1 MTKKEMTCVTTANNL
16 VTSETTVQIL
26 QLEDITRRTGNKD
39 IEGEKRLEPL
49 QPRQRKEKKRL
60 MQTELMIQ
68 ISAALTVILQNPIMK
83 R

>member
-1 MTKKEMTCVTTANNL
+1 MTMKEMTYVTTVNNL
-16 VTSETTVQIL
+16 VILETAVRIL
-26 QLEDITRRTGNKD
+26 QSEDIMRRTGNKD
-39 IEGEKRLEPL
+39 TEEEKRLEPL

-68 ISAALTVILQNPIMK
+68 ISAALTVILQNLIMK